1 MAKNNNVTD
10 FCTDLSNAVRE
21 KMGTRAKIR
30 PLSVPEIISSIQTG
44 RPTLNRPTI
53 RLSGSTLTITDTSN
67 GDFTTTYRVYRSGVL
82 SFISTTKTIDLSEH
96 YGADT
101 TNVITVSAYNSR
113 VNESAKSTSVT
124 YAPSSEGH
132 TVSLMI
138 HDQTMPVAT
147 TTQTAYIALNSDYAD
162 AAAYTYKVVS
172 DVGNNRI
179 LVYNRNN
186 VVIKSFTSSSSSM
199 YIAQNV
205 RNVTAIAYSGFYNQ
219 RFINTSSG
227 STSSMTGDYK
237 ILEEDGTAV
246 FAIRVGG
253 DW

>member
-96 YGADT
+96 
-101 TNVITVSAYNSR
+101 
-113 VNESAKSTSVT
+113 
-124 YAPSSEGH
+124 
-132 TVSLMI
+132 
-138 HDQTMPVAT
+138 
-147 TTQTAYIALNSDYAD
+147 
-162 AAAYTYKVVS
+162 
-172 DVGNNRI
+172 
-179 LVYNRNN
+179 
-186 VVIKSFTSSSSSM
+186 
-199 YIAQNV
+199 
-205 RNVTAIAYSGFYNQ
+205 
-219 RFINTSSG
+219 
-227 STSSMTGDYK
+227 
-237 ILEEDGTAV
+237 
-246 FAIRVGG
+246 
-253 DW
+253 